1 MFYCGVDSAVDAQ
14 RVSDR
19 IMGVKVEIR
28 GVVFSVIC
36 AYAPQVG
43 CHLEERGEFWSKL
56 DQVAESVPKGG
67 ERRTEFTG
75 HVDEGKRGDEE
86 VLSRNGIKEC
96 RRKDGA
102 GRGEHFKKREDH
114 S

>member
-1 MFYCGVDSAVDAQ
+1 MERPGALEVDSKCSIVMYIVLWTR

-28 GVVFSVIC
+28 GVVFIVIC

-43 CHLEERGEFWSKL
+43 CHLEKRGEFWSKL

-67 ERRTEFTG
+67 
-75 HVDEGKRGDEE
+75 
-86 VLSRNGIKEC
+86 KE
-96 RRKDGA
+96 
-102 GRGEHFKKREDH
+102 
-114 S
+114 

>member
-1 MFYCGVDSAVDAQ
+1 MFYCGVHSAVDAQ

-19 IMGVKVEIR
+19 IMGVTVEIR
-28 GVVFSVIC
+28 GVVFIVIC

-43 CHLEERGEFWSKL
+43 CHLEKRGEFWSKL

-67 ERRTEFTG
+67 KSRTDFNG

-96 RRKDGA
+96 RRKDGG
-102 GRGEHFKKREDH
+102 GR
-114 S
+114 